1 MGQGW
6 GVARWELG
14 ILSLPFRTYP
24 IKQAR
29 PLALVWTK
37 DASTLALPS
46 SPWS

>member
-1 MGQGW
+1 MDQGW

-14 ILSLPFRTYP
+14 ILSLPFRTYQ

-37 DASTLALPS
+37 DASALALPS
-46 SPWS
+46 NPWS